1 MTTQAEFNAIRIS
14 LASPEQIRAWSF
26 GEVTKPETINYRTLR
41 PEKDGLFCE
50 RIFGPTKDWECYCGK
65 YKKIRYKGV
74 VCDRCGVEIARAKV
88 RRERMG
94 HIRLAAPVAH
104 IWFSKGTPSRLGLL
118 LDISPRN
125 LERVLYF
132 AQYIVTSVDEEAR
145 ERALQDLES
154 YLIAE
159 TTRIDAAAAEAIGV
173 IRAAAPD
180 EPEEEVVAEVE
191 ELGEDEKPKK
201 VRKPRKKTKKQM
213 AEELEAER
221 AIRAAHPVESQ
232 VMAVEDRFTEERTAV
247 EEEIGAKI
255 DELNGIAILDLLTES
270 RYRELRDRFGEVFRA
285 GMGAEAALEI
295 LSTSSLEGLRN
306 GLQEEVRTT
315 SGQRRKKAIKRLR
328 VIEAFVKSG
337 NKPEWM
343 VLTQLPVLPP
353 ELRPMVQLDGGRF
366 ATSDLNDL
374 YRRVINRNNRLKR
387 LLELQAPEI
396 IVRNE
401 KRMLQEA
408 VDALIDNGR
417 RGRAISGSHN
427 HKLKSLTD
435 LLRGKQGRFRQNL
448 LGKRVDYSGRS
459 VIIVGPQ
466 LKLHQC
472 GLPKKM
478 ALELFKPFVMNAL
491 VVRGYAHN
499 IKSAKRMVERTRPE
513 VWDILEEVIQN
524 RPVLLNRA
532 PTLHRLGIQ
541 AFQPT
546 LVEGQAIQIHPLV
559 CKAFNADFDGDQM
572 AVHVPLSR
580 EAVLE
585 AQRLMLST
593 YNMLAPSSG
602 EPIVSPT
609 LDMVLGNYYLTGID
623 GPMDADT
630 EEVSSESETGK
641 RVYADF
647 PDARLAHDL
656 DVIGLREL
664 ICVRS
669 PETNEPFET
678 TVGRIIFNEVVP
690 EELGYQN
697 RLIGSNEISELVS
710 SAYGTLGNERTAEF
724 LDDLKDLGFRYA
736 TQSGTTIAIND
747 IKVPAVKNKL
757 LSDGDSRIAK
767 LDDLFLQGMIDE
779 ESRYQE
785 AVNIWMGVND
795 KLTDAV
801 EDELPNYGGIYTM
814 AHSGAKG
821 NIQQIKQMAG
831 MRGLMSDPKGR
842 IIELPIRSSFREGL
856 SVFEYFISTHG
867 ARKGLADTA
876 LRTADSGYLTR
887 RLADVAQDV
896 IVLFEDCG
904 TGNGVWLEAAESD
917 LDIPLVERIVSRYPA
932 MPILH
937 PESGEELVNTDT
949 LITTSLATELMDA
962 GVDRILVRSPL
973 SCEATRGLCQRC
985 YGASLANGQQVL
997 LGEAAGI
1004 IAAQSIGEPGT
1015 QLTMRTFHTGGVASA
1030 LDITSG
1036 LPRVEELFE
1045 ARQPRGMA
1053 ILTEVD
1059 GSVEISETSD
1069 GRFVTVRNSDTF
1081 SERYDI
1087 PSSHKALIKSGTW
1100 VDAGTPIIG
1109 VKKTVKKT
1117 EDEIALALPDEI
1129 VSEAGGTASVSKG
1142 IVTVTWEDSEE
1153 RQYAIPAAA
1162 HIMVNDG
1169 DEVEAGTA
1177 LTDGPKSPQDILRI
1191 EGHQGAQAYLT
1202 QEVLRVYRSQGVPIH
1217 EKHVEVIIR
1226 QMMRKVRVDTPGSTD
1241 LLPGELVD
1249 RLIYEE
1255 INNQVLAQ
1263 SGDAATASPV
1273 LLGVTRASL
1282 NTESFLAAASFQET
1296 ARVLTEAAVN
1306 GSVDHLMGLKENV
1319 IIGRLIPARLD
1330 RSEEGRK
1337 KLGLDQIKHRIEG
1350 TLTGTTEAPPSFEE
1364 ALRAFGGDEAIV
1376 SGSGANP
1383 QIAKA
1388 AQTEPSTNGG
1398 SPAPVDPSGDAG
1410 GEVDG
1415 LSRLLAAL
1423 TSGDDD
1429 ASSTKADQEAET
1441 PSGDD

>member
-1 MTTQAEFNAIRIS
+1 MTTQAGPEFNAIRIS

-145 ERALQDLES
+145 TRALEELES
-154 YLIAE
+154 YLSAE
-159 TTRIDAAAAEAIGV
+159 TTRIDAAAEEAISV
-173 IRAAAPD
+173 VRATAP
-180 EPEEEVVAEVE
+180 EPEAPEEPVAESGDAE
-191 ELGEDEKPKK
+191 EDEKPKK
-201 VRKPRKKTKKQM
+201 AKSRKKTKKQI

-221 AIRAAHPVESQ
+221 SERAAHPVESQ
-232 VMAVEDRFTEERTAV
+232 VMAIEDRFGEEKAAV
-247 EEEIGAKI
+247 EDEIGAKI
-255 DELNGIAILDLLTES
+255 EELNNIKTLDLLTES

-285 GMGAEAALEI
+285 GMGAEATLEI
-295 LSTSSLEGLRN
+295 LSSSSLTDLRES
-306 GLQEEVRTT
+306 LQEEVRTT

-328 VIEAFVKSG
+328 VIEAFAKSG

-459 VIIVGPQ
+459 VIIVGPK

-472 GLPKKM
+472 GLPKTM

-499 IKSAKRMVERTRPE
+499 IKSAKRMVERARPE
-513 VWDILEEVIQN
+513 IWDILEEVIQN

-541 AFQPT
+541 AFQPI
-546 LVEGQAIQIHPLV
+546 LVEGMAIQIHPLV

-585 AQRLMLST
+585 AQVLMLST

-609 LDMVLGNYYLTGID
+609 LDMVLGNYYLTEMEGGD
-623 GPMDADT
+623 
-630 EEVSSESETGK
+630 EEAEDDDENKNENRVR
-641 RVYADF
+641 RVYTDFAD
-647 PDARLAHDL
+647 AELAYDL
-656 DVIGLREL
+656 KVVGLREAVN
-664 ICVRS
+664 VRA
-669 PETNEPFET
+669 PGTGETITT
-678 TVGRIIFNEVVP
+678 TVGRIIFNQIVP
-690 EELGYQN
+690 EELGFQN
-697 RLIGSNEISELVS
+697 RVIDSDTVSDLVS
-710 SAYGTLGNERTAEF
+710 QAYGGLGNERTAEF
-724 LDDLKDLGFRYA
+724 LDELKDLGFRYA

-747 IKVPAVKNKL
+747 ITVPAVKGKL
-757 LSDGDSRIAK
+757 LAEGDAQIAK
-767 LDDLFLQGMIDE
+767 LDELFLQGMIDE
-779 ESRYQE
+779 KSRYQE
-785 AVNIWMGVND
+785 AVNTWMAVNE
-795 KLTDAV
+795 KLTEAV
-801 EDELPNYGGIYTM
+801 QKELPNYGGIYAM
-814 AHSGAKG
+814 ARSGAKG

-904 TGNGVWLEAAESD
+904 TGNGVWVESAKSD
-917 LDIPLVERIVSRYPA
+917 LDIPLVERLNSRYPA
-932 MPILH
+932 MPVMH
-937 PESGEELVNTDT
+937 PETGETLADGDT
-949 LITTSLATELMDA
+949 LIDKALASELVEA
-962 GVDRILVRSPL
+962 GVERVLVRSPL
-973 SCEATRGLCQRC
+973 SCEAPRGLCQRC
-985 YGASLANGQQVL
+985 YGASLANGEAVF

-1015 QLTMRTFHTGGVASA
+1015 QLTMRTFHTGGIASA
-1030 LDITSG
+1030 VDITSG

-1053 ILTEVD
+1053 ILTEID
-1059 GSVEISETSD
+1059 GNVEVSETSD
-1069 GRFVTVRNSDTF
+1069 SRHVTVRNSDTF
-1081 SERYDI
+1081 SERYEI
-1087 PSSHKALIKSGTW
+1087 PSSHKALVKSGSW

-1129 VSEAGGTASVSKG
+1129 LSEAGGTVSVSKG
-1142 IVTVTWEDSEE
+1142 VVTVTWEDSEE

-1162 HIMVNDG
+1162 HIMVDDG
-1169 DEVEAGTA
+1169 QEVEAGTA

-1191 EGHQGAQAYLT
+1191 EGHEGAQAYLT

-1255 INNQVLAQ
+1255 INNKVLAA
-1263 SGDAATASPV
+1263 GNDAATASPV

-1306 GSVDHLMGLKENV
+1306 GSVDHLLGLKENV

-1330 RSEEGRK
+1330 RSEAGRK

-1350 TLTGTTEAPPSFEE
+1350 TLTGTTQAPPSFKE
-1364 ALRAFGGDEAIV
+1364 ALRAFGGADILLGGD
-1376 SGSGANP
+1376 SGKPGA
-1383 QIAKA
+1383 AG
-1388 AQTEPSTNGG
+1388 NGG
-1398 SPAPVDPSGDAG
+1398 GPATADSAP
-1410 GEVDG
+1410 GEGDG
-1415 LSRLLAAL
+1415 LAKLLAAI
-1423 TSGDDD
+1423 TSSDDETSPGE
-1429 ASSTKADQEAET
+1429 ATQEKAGQEAEA
-1441 PSGDD
+1441 PPADD

>member
-1 MTTQAEFNAIRIS
+1 MTTQAGPEFNAIRIS

-145 ERALQDLES
+145 ARALEELES
-154 YLIAE
+154 YLVAE
-159 TTRIDAAAAEAIGV
+159 TTRIDAAAEEAISV
-173 IRAAAPD
+173 IRAAAPEE
-180 EPEEEVVAEVE
+180 EPEPEPEPEVLAD
-191 ELGEDEKPKK
+191 GEKPKK

-221 AIRAAHPVESQ
+221 AIRAVHPVESQ
-232 VMAVEDRFTEERTAV
+232 VMAVEDRFAEERIAV
-247 EEEIGAKI
+247 EGEIGAKI
-255 DELNGIAILDLLTES
+255 DELIKIAVLDLFTES

-295 LSTSSLEGLRN
+295 LSTTSLEGLRD
-306 GLQEEVRTT
+306 GLQDEVRTT

-337 NKPEWM
+337 NRPEWM

-387 LLELQAPEI
+387 LLELQAPDI

-609 LDMVLGNYYLTGID
+609 LDMVLGNFYLTGMD
-623 GPMDADT
+623 GEDLDPKASDEDSEDPEEQVT
-630 EEVSSESETGK
+630 ESTGETVR
-641 RVYADF
+641 RVYSDFAD
-647 PDARLAHDL
+647 AQLAKDL
-656 DVIGLREL
+656 GIIELREP
-664 ICVRS
+664 IDVRS
-669 PETNEPFET
+669 PENGEVITT
-678 TVGRIIFNEVVP
+678 TVGRIIFNASSMS
-690 EELGYQN
+690 GA
-697 RLIGSNEISELVS
+697 RGRSWSRWGIRRRTKWWVS
-710 SAYGTLGNERTAEF
+710 SSISDVFRGRLKSMPWQAASSSIPRITAVF
-724 LDDLKDLGFRYA
+724 
-736 TQSGTTIAIND
+736 SAISNRRR
-747 IKVPAVKNKL
+747 PAK
-757 LSDGDSRIAK
+757 A
-767 LDDLFLQGMIDE
+767 
-779 ESRYQE
+779 
-785 AVNIWMGVND
+785 
-795 KLTDAV
+795 
-801 EDELPNYGGIYTM
+801 
-814 AHSGAKG
+814 
-821 NIQQIKQMAG
+821 
-831 MRGLMSDPKGR
+831 
-842 IIELPIRSSFREGL
+842 
-856 SVFEYFISTHG
+856 
-867 ARKGLADTA
+867 
-876 LRTADSGYLTR
+876 
-887 RLADVAQDV
+887 
-896 IVLFEDCG
+896 
-904 TGNGVWLEAAESD
+904 
-917 LDIPLVERIVSRYPA
+917 
-932 MPILH
+932 
-937 PESGEELVNTDT
+937 
-949 LITTSLATELMDA
+949 
-962 GVDRILVRSPL
+962 
-973 SCEATRGLCQRC
+973 
-985 YGASLANGQQVL
+985 
-997 LGEAAGI
+997 
-1004 IAAQSIGEPGT
+1004 
-1015 QLTMRTFHTGGVASA
+1015 
-1030 LDITSG
+1030 
-1036 LPRVEELFE
+1036 
-1045 ARQPRGMA
+1045 A
-1053 ILTEVD
+1053 ILT
-1059 GSVEISETSD
+1059 
-1069 GRFVTVRNSDTF
+1069 
-1081 SERYDI
+1081 
-1087 PSSHKALIKSGTW
+1087 
-1100 VDAGTPIIG
+1100 
-1109 VKKTVKKT
+1109 
-1117 EDEIALALPDEI
+1117 
-1129 VSEAGGTASVSKG
+1129 
-1142 IVTVTWEDSEE
+1142 
-1153 RQYAIPAAA
+1153 
-1162 HIMVNDG
+1162 
-1169 DEVEAGTA
+1169 
-1177 LTDGPKSPQDILRI
+1177 
-1191 EGHQGAQAYLT
+1191 
-1202 QEVLRVYRSQGVPIH
+1202 
-1217 EKHVEVIIR
+1217 
-1226 QMMRKVRVDTPGSTD
+1226 
-1241 LLPGELVD
+1241 
-1249 RLIYEE
+1249 
-1255 INNQVLAQ
+1255 
-1263 SGDAATASPV
+1263 
-1273 LLGVTRASL
+1273 
-1282 NTESFLAAASFQET
+1282 
-1296 ARVLTEAAVN
+1296 
-1306 GSVDHLMGLKENV
+1306 
-1319 IIGRLIPARLD
+1319 
-1330 RSEEGRK
+1330 
-1337 KLGLDQIKHRIEG
+1337 
-1350 TLTGTTEAPPSFEE
+1350 
-1364 ALRAFGGDEAIV
+1364 
-1376 SGSGANP
+1376 
-1383 QIAKA
+1383 
-1388 AQTEPSTNGG
+1388 
-1398 SPAPVDPSGDAG
+1398 
-1410 GEVDG
+1410 
-1415 LSRLLAAL
+1415 
-1423 TSGDDD
+1423 
-1429 ASSTKADQEAET
+1429 
-1441 PSGDD
+1441 

>member
-1 MTTQAEFNAIRIS
+1 MTTQAGPEFNAIRIS

-74 VCDRCGVEIARAKV
+74 VCDRCGVEIARSKV

-132 AQYIVTSVDEEAR
+132 AQYIVISVDEDAR
-145 ERALQDLES
+145 ERAMEELES

-159 TTRIDAAAAEAIGV
+159 TTRIDAAAAEAIAV
-173 IRAAAPD
+173 IRAAAP
-180 EPEEEVVAEVE
+180 EPDVTEEPVAESE
-191 ELGEDEKPKK
+191 DDEKPKK
-201 VRKPRKKTKKQM
+201 SKSRKKTKKQL

-221 AIRAAHPVESQ
+221 TIRAAHPVESQ
-232 VMAVEDRFTEERTAV
+232 VMAIEDTFGEEKATVES
-247 EEEIGAKI
+247 EIGAKI
-255 DELNGIAILDLLTES
+255 DELNGIKTLELLTES

-295 LSTSSLEGLRN
+295 LSNSSLPELRKS
-306 GLQEEVRTT
+306 LQQEVRTT

-328 VIEAFVKSG
+328 VIEAFAKSG
-337 NKPEWM
+337 NNPEWM
-343 VLTQLPVLPP
+343 ILTQLPVLPP

-472 GLPKKM
+472 GLPKTM

-513 VWDILEEVIQN
+513 VWDVLEEVIKN

-541 AFQPT
+541 AFQPI
-546 LVEGQAIQIHPLV
+546 LVEGMAIQIHPLV

-609 LDMVLGNYYLTGID
+609 LDMVLGNYYLTEMLGED
-623 GPMDADT
+623 D
-630 EEVSSESETGK
+630 ETGSKDGDQSK
-641 RVYADF
+641 RRTVYTDF
-647 PDARLAHDL
+647 ADARLAHDL
-656 DVIGLREL
+656 DVIGLREA
-664 ICVRS
+664 INVRA
-669 PETNEPFET
+669 PGDGETITT
-678 TVGRIIFNEVVP
+678 TVGRIIFNEIVP
-690 EELGYQN
+690 PELGYQN
-697 RLIGSNEISELVS
+697 LTINSDVVSDLVS
-710 SAYGTLGNERTAEF
+710 QAYGGLGNERTAEF
-724 LDDLKDLGFRYA
+724 LDELKDLGFRYA

-747 IKVPAVKNKL
+747 ITVPAVKGKL
-757 LSDGDSRIAK
+757 LAEGDAQIAK
-767 LDDLFLQGMIDE
+767 LDDLFAQGMIDE
-779 ESRYQE
+779 KSRYQE
-785 AVNIWMGVND
+785 AVNTWMAVNE
-795 KLTDAV
+795 KLTEAV
-801 EDELPNYGGIYTM
+801 QEELPNYGGIYAM
-814 AHSGAKG
+814 AISGAKG

-896 IVLFEDCG
+896 IVLFDDCG
-904 TGNGVWLEAAESD
+904 TGNGVWVEEAKSD
-917 LDIPLVERIVSRYPA
+917 LDIPLVERLNSRYPA
-932 MPILH
+932 MPIVH
-937 PESGEELVNTDT
+937 PETGEILADTSTLITKALAEELVE
-949 LITTSLATELMDA
+949 I
-962 GVDRILVRSPL
+962 GVKRALVRSPL
-973 SCEATRGLCQRC
+973 SCEAPRGLCKQC
-985 YGASLANGQQVL
+985 YGASLANREPVL

-1015 QLTMRTFHTGGVASA
+1015 QLTMRTFHTGGIAGTK
-1030 LDITSG
+1030 DITSG

-1053 ILTEVD
+1053 ILTEID
-1059 GSVEISETSD
+1059 GSVEVTETSD
-1069 GRFVTVRNSDTF
+1069 SRFVTVRNSDTF
-1081 SERYDI
+1081 SERYEI
-1087 PSSHKALIKSGTW
+1087 PSSHKALIKTGSW
-1100 VDAGTPIIG
+1100 VDAGMPIIG
-1109 VKKTVKKT
+1109 VKKTIKKT

-1129 VSEAGGTASVSKG
+1129 VTEAAGTASVSKG
-1142 IVTVTWEDSEE
+1142 VVTVTWEDSEE

-1162 HIMVNDG
+1162 HIMVDDG
-1169 DEVEAGTA
+1169 EVVEAGTA

-1191 EGHQGAQAYLT
+1191 EGHEGAQAYLT
-1202 QEVLRVYRSQGVPIH
+1202 QQVLRVYRSQGVPIH

-1249 RLIYEE
+1249 RLIYED
-1255 INNQVLAQ
+1255 INNKVLAA

-1306 GSVDHLMGLKENV
+1306 GSVDHLLGLKENV

-1337 KLGLDQIKHRIEG
+1337 KLGLDTIKHRIEG
-1350 TLTGTTEAPPSFEE
+1350 TLTGTAQAPPSFED
-1364 ALRAFGGDEAIV
+1364 ALRTFGGEEILLGD
-1376 SGSGANP
+1376 GSGEAS
-1383 QIAKA
+1383 A
-1388 AQTEPSTNGG
+1388 AGNGG
-1398 SPAPVDPSGDAG
+1398 SPATADSTSGE
-1410 GEVDG
+1410 GEG
-1415 LSRLLAAL
+1415 LAKLLAAI
-1423 TSGDDD
+1423 TSSDEDKPAGKAKAPEKAEAPGADD
-1429 ASSTKADQEAET
+1429 
-1441 PSGDD
+1441 